1 MRIGLIG
8 TGRIGAFHASTLA
21 ALPAV
26 TGLVLHD
33 PDERSARTVADRI
46 GAEFADGL
54 DALFG
59 AGPDGIVI
67 AAPTDSHAELIL
79 AAHRAGLPAFCEKPV
94 AGTLEETD
102 RVLSALEGS
111 DVPLQ
116 IGFQRRFDAG
126 YQAVREAVSAG
137 RLGWTH
143 TLRACTSDPAPPH
156 PGYLPGSGGIFRDCS
171 VHDYDIVRWV
181 TGREVT
187 EVYATGANRGAEF
200 FAAAGDADTGVSVLT
215 LDDGT
220 LATCTTTRYNGA
232 GYDVRLEVCGSRGTL
247 VAGLTEQAPLT
258 SAEGTTWPA
267 GTPYP
272 GFMER
277 FRDAYRAE
285 LTAFTEVVAGVRP
298 SPCTGEDAR
307 AALAVAEAAAR
318 SRAEGRPVPVPA
330 PTRPRALGERRA

>member
-26 TGLVLHD
+26 DALVLHD
-33 PDERSARTVADRI
+33 PDARSARAVANRVGGECVDSL
-46 GAEFADGL
+46 GALLDAGL
-54 DALFG
+54 DG
-59 AGPDGIVI
+59 MVI
-67 AAPTDSHAELIL
+67 AAPTGSHAELIM
-79 AAHRAGLPAFCEKPV
+79 AAHGTGLPTFCEKPV
-94 AGTLEETD
+94 ASTLEETD
-102 RVLSALEGS
+102 RVLSALRGS

-126 YQAVREAVSAG
+126 YRSAREAVASG

-156 PGYLPGSGGIFRDCS
+156 PGYIPGSGGIFRDCS

-181 TGREVT
+181 TGREIT
-187 EVYATGANRGAEF
+187 EVYATGANRGEAF
-200 FAAAGDADTGVSVLT
+200 FAAAQDVDTAVSVLT

-220 LATCTTTRYNGA
+220 LATCTASRYNGA
-232 GYDVRLEVCGSRGTL
+232 GYDVRLEVCGSAGTL
-247 VAGLTEQAPLT
+247 VAGLTEQAPLA
-258 SAEGTTWPA
+258 SAEGAAFPA
-267 GTPYP
+267 GSPYP

-285 LTAFTEVVAGVRP
+285 LTAFTEVVAGIRP

-307 AALAVAEAAAR
+307 AALAVAESATR

-330 PTRPRALGERRA
+330 PAHV